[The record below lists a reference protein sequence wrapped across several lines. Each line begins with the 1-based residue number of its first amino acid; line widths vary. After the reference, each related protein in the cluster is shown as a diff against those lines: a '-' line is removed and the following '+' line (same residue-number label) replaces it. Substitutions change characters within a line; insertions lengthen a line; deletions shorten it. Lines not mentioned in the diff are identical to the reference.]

1 MAVAARQFSF
11 EPGEGLGALP
21 DLLVRDR
28 ERGELRPGPRVF
40 LSHAGEDAAAV
51 KELAHRM
58 RQASVNVWLD
68 LDELQPGDEWM
79 RELEAALDGSEA
91 FAVYIGRTG
100 IMRWIGRE
108 VRVALDR
115 NTQDP
120 RFRFIPI
127 LGPGADPAALPR
139 FVAQHHWLDLRDGDH
154 EPAKIRQLVE
164 SLLSRPA
171 EAISLLPPE
180 EPPFRG
186 LLSFG
191 AEHALLFFG
200 RDRETRELVER
211 LQGSP
216 FLAVIGDSGS
226 GKSSLVR
233 AGLIPALH
241 RGHFQGATAARPN
254 WRVAVLKPGSDPF
267 RELATALLDL
277 LPEATPAERMTTLD
291 ACARQLAQGTS
302 GLRNAI
308 SALVPRGE
316 STLLV
321 VDQFEELFTQSPDP
335 AERHR
340 FIDTLLAASQCGG
353 ERPLYTVVT
362 LRADFY
368 SHCFE
373 HPTLPGI
380 LSTSQYPVRAI
391 DPEKLAE
398 VIEKPALLAGIE
410 LEPGLVEAILFDLGG
425 GPGNLPL
432 LEHTLLELWKQ
443 RTGDTL
449 THGSY
454 EAIGRVQGALEHHAE
469 EVYGRFDEEER
480 TIARKLLLGLVAPT
494 ENAVAARRR
503 ARIGEVL
510 PNGGH
515 RRAAEA
521 VLEVLVD
528 ERLLM
533 VRGSSGGAAEG
544 EDDGGRGQDDNE
556 VEIAHEALLRG
567 WQRLRGWL
575 EEDREFLFW
584 RERTLSAF
592 EAWEGSDRDAGSLL
606 RGAPLAEAR
615 RWLEQRPEDL
625 SEEGRDFIRRSL
637 ALMRRQRRIWRAVMI
652 AIAVSGAAAL
662 VLAMIATRARRE
674 AEESLVLATT
684 AVDQTLTQV
693 GSEALEDVPQLEEV
707 RHELLSRALALYQQL
722 GRQRSGSAELELRT
736 ALAPARIAEI
746 HRQMGDLE
754 EARSGLESVIA
765 ELSSLVARK
774 PREARYRL
782 ELSRIHNEAGRVA
795 EAAGRHDDAAG
806 HYDRAVEIQQ
816 ALAGSDPADVGFA
829 YELGRSHLNRG
840 ILRAEMG
847 ELEAAEADYLAAIEH
862 SERFLEPPDEWR
874 VALLQQR
881 ARSRNQ
887 LGGLFHGRKRHSEA
901 AAHYRLASEL
911 FEDLVRENP
920 RSREHRIELAKTYN
934 NLSLH
939 QRKMGDPVE
948 AVDYGERAVAMFGD
962 LAEALP
968 DVRSEWAYAHT
979 HRGVAQTELGRTD
992 AAIASLR
999 RASEIFADLSSDHPE
1014 RTDDQ
1019 YRHAV
1024 TLLYL
1029 GSLHSD
1035 AGKMAEVGRI
1045 FSRLAEILPR
1055 LAPESRS
1062 RIERHPKYVELQSE
1076 K

>member
-1 MAVAARQFSF
+1 MSVAERRVSF
-11 EPGEGLGALP
+11 DPEALAGP
-21 DLLVRDR
+21 VVLDR
-28 ERGELRPGPRVF
+28 EHEEHATAPQVF

-51 KELAHRM
+51 KELAQRM
-58 RQASVNVWLD
+58 RQAGIDVWLD
-68 LDELQPGDEWM
+68 VDELQPGDEWM
-79 RELEAALDGSEA
+79 RELEVALDGSEA

-127 LGPGADPAALPR
+127 LGPGADPKALPR
-139 FVAQHHWLDLRDGDH
+139 FVAQHQWVDLRDGDLD
-154 EPAKIRQLVE
+154 PVKIRQLVG
-164 SLLSRPA
+164 SILSRPA
-171 EAISLLPPE
+171 AAVSLLPPE

-200 RDRETRELVER
+200 RDRETRELLER
-211 LQGSP
+211 LRGSP

-241 RGHFQGATAARPN
+241 RGHFQGATVARPT

-335 AERHR
+335 VERHR
-340 FIDTLLAASQCGG
+340 FIDTLLAASQCDG

-432 LEHTLLELWKQ
+432 LEHTLLELWKL

-449 THGSY
+449 THDSY

-480 TIARKLLLGLVAPT
+480 LIARKLLLGLVAPT

-533 VRGSSGGAAEG
+533 VRGSSGG
-544 EDDGGRGQDDNE
+544 EDDGERDQDDNE

-592 EAWEGSDRDAGSLL
+592 EAWEDSDRDAGSLL

-625 SEEGRDFIRRSL
+625 SEEGRDFIHRSL
-637 ALMRRQRRIWRAVMI
+637 VLMRKQKRIWRAVMM
-652 AIAVSGAAAL
+652 AIAVTGAAAL
-662 VLAMIATRARRE
+662 VLAVIATRAQGE

-684 AVDQTLTQV
+684 AVDEMLTQV
-693 GSEALEDVPQLEEV
+693 GSEALKDVPQLEDV
-707 RHELLSRALALYQQL
+707 RRELLSRARVLYEQL
-722 GRQRSGSAELELRT
+722 VGQRSSSPELELQA
-736 ALAPARIAEI
+736 ALAPARLAEI
-746 HRQMGDLE
+746 DRQEGELDA
-754 EARSGLESVIA
+754 ARAGLESVIA
-765 ELSSLVARK
+765 ELNVLVAEE
-774 PREARYRL
+774 PRRPRYRL
-782 ELSRIHNEAGRVA
+782 ELSRIYNEAGRVA
-795 EAAGRHDDAAG
+795 EAAGLHADAAG

-816 ALAGSDPADVGFA
+816 ALVGSDPADVEFT

-840 ILRAEMG
+840 ILRAAMG
-847 ELEAAEADYLAAIEH
+847 EREAAEADYLAAIEY
-862 SERFLEPPDEWR
+862 SERFPEPPDEWR

-881 ARSRNQ
+881 ARGRNQ
-887 LGGLFHGRKRHSEA
+887 LGGLSHGRKRHREA
-901 AAHYRLASEL
+901 AFHYRLASEL
-911 FEDLVRENP
+911 FEELVRENP
-920 RSREHRIELAKTYN
+920 RSREYRIELAKTYN

-939 QRKMGDPVE
+939 QRRMGDPV
-948 AVDYGERAVAMFGD
+948 AAADYGERAVAMFGD

-968 DVRSEWAYAHT
+968 EIRSEWAYAHS
-979 HRGVAQTELGRTD
+979 HRGAAYMDLNRTE
-992 AAIASLR
+992 AAAYSLR
-999 RASEIFADLSSDHPE
+999 RASEIFADLSNDHPE
-1014 RTDDQ
+1014 RTDDL
-1019 YRHAV
+1019 YRHAG
-1024 TLLYL
+1024 TLVYL

-1035 AGKMAEVGRI
+1035 AGERAEVGRI

-1055 LAPESRS
+1055 LAPERRL
-1062 RIERHPKYVELQSE
+1062 RIEGDSKYVELRSQ

>member
-1 MAVAARQFSF
+1 MSVAERRLSF
-11 EPGEGLGALP
+11 DPGALAGP
-21 DLLVRDR
+21 VVLDR
-28 ERGELRPGPRVF
+28 EHEERGTAPQVF

-58 RQASVNVWLD
+58 RQAGLDVWLD
-68 LDELQPGDEWM
+68 VDELQPGDEWM
-79 RELEAALDGSEA
+79 RELEVALDGSEA

-127 LGPGADPAALPR
+127 LGPGADPKALPR
-139 FVAQHHWLDLRDGDH
+139 FVAQHQWVDLRDGDLD
-154 EPAKIRQLVE
+154 PVKIRQLVG
-164 SLLSRPA
+164 SILSRPA
-171 EAISLLPPE
+171 AAVSLLPPE

-186 LLSFG
+186 LLTFG

-200 RDRETRELVER
+200 RDRETRELLER
-211 LQGSP
+211 LRGSP

-241 RGHFQGATAARPN
+241 RGHFQGATAARPT
-254 WRVAVLKPGSDPF
+254 WRVAVLQPGSDPF

-335 AERHR
+335 VERHR
-340 FIDTLLAASQCGG
+340 FIDTLLAASQCDG

-398 VIEKPALLAGIE
+398 VIEKPAQLAGIK

-432 LEHTLLELWKQ
+432 LEHTLLELWKL

-480 TIARKLLLGLVAPT
+480 LIARKLLLGLVAPT

-528 ERLLM
+528 ERLLL
-533 VRGSSGGAAEG
+533 VRGSSGGGAEG
-544 EDDGGRGQDDNE
+544 EDDGERDQDDNE

-567 WQRLRGWL
+567 WQRQRDWL

-592 EAWEGSDRDAGSLL
+592 EAWEDSDRDAGSLL
-606 RGAPLAEAR
+606 RGAPLAEAQ

-637 ALMRRQRRIWRAVMI
+637 ALMRRQKRIWRTVMI
-652 AIAVSGAAAL
+652 AIAVTGAAAL
-662 VLAMIATRARRE
+662 VSAENASRAQRE

-684 AVDQTLTQV
+684 AVDEMLTQV
-693 GSEALEDVPQLEEV
+693 GSEALKDVPQLEDV
-707 RHELLSRALALYQQL
+707 RRELLARARVLYEQL
-722 GRQRSGSAELELRT
+722 VGQRSSSPELELQA
-736 ALAPARIAEI
+736 ALAPARLAEI
-746 HRQMGDLE
+746 DRQEGEFDA
-754 EARSGLESVIA
+754 ARVGLKSVIA
-765 ELSSLVARK
+765 ELNVLVAEE
-774 PREARYRL
+774 PRRPRYRL
-782 ELSRIHNEAGRVA
+782 ELSRIHNEAGQVA
-795 EAAGRHDDAAG
+795 EADGRRGEAAA

-816 ALAGSDPADVGFA
+816 ALVESDPADVEYA
-829 YELGRSHLNRG
+829 YELGRTHLNRG
-840 ILRAEMG
+840 ILRTDMG
-847 ELEAAEADYLAAIEH
+847 ELETAEADYLKTIEYV
-862 SERFLEPPDEWR
+862 ERFPKPPDEWR
-874 VALLQQR
+874 VAYLQQR
-881 ARSRNQ
+881 ARGRNQ
-887 LGGLFHGRKRHSEA
+887 LGGLFQRQKKQGA
-901 AAHYRLASEL
+901 AAIQYRLASEL
-911 FEDLVRENP
+911 FETLVKENP
-920 RSREHRIELAKTYN
+920 KSREYKTELAKIYS

-939 QRKMGDPVE
+939 QSTKGDPAE
-948 AVDYGERAVAMFGD
+948 AVNYGKRAVTMFDD
-962 LAEALP
+962 LADALP
-968 DVRSEWAYAHT
+968 EIRSEWAQAHA
-979 HRGVAQTELGRTD
+979 RQGLALRDVGRSQE
-992 AAIASLR
+992 AIDSLR
-999 RASEIFADLSSDHPE
+999 RASEIFADLLNDHPK
-1014 RTDDQ
+1014 RTDDL
-1019 YRHAV
+1019 YCHAV
-1024 TLLYL
+1024 TLVYL

-1035 AGKMAEVGRI
+1035 AGERAEVGRI
-1045 FSRLAEILPR
+1045 VSRLAEILPR

-1062 RIERHPKYVELQSE
+1062 RIERDSKYVELQSE